1 MKEVNIAGSGIA
13 GMSAAIY
20 LSSKGIP
27 VSIQERKSRPGQ
39 SRHGDYEGLEN
50 WIFDDNI
57 SSFFYKIGFDYSKIK
72 SHPVYKF
79 KVHVLNEEPLL
90 VKNKEPFFYLVKR
103 GEKNND
109 FDNQLYQQCLD
120 VGVDFRFNTIASNK
134 CDIIATGTRK
144 ASAYVCGSSF
154 KTSEKNQ
161 VHLLLGHKFSPK
173 GYAYLIICNGFG
185 TIATAFKKVKN
196 TNINYLYNCK
206 EYFRKLNIDISNEK
220 DFGSVGSFAF
230 SSSKIRLPMHIGEAG
245 GFQDYLFGFGMK
257 MSMISGLAAG
267 MYINRERS
275 EAKMLL
281 KKINKK
287 RRISFLNR
295 ILYERLN
302 DENMYYFAKKF
313 SISNNPLSILEQAY
327 VWDYKALVRW
337 LKIKNRYE
345 VRPT

>member
-1 MKEVNIAGSGIA
+1 MNAVNIAGSGIA

-20 LSSKGIP
+20 LSKKGIP
-27 VSIQERKSRPGQ
+27 VTVQEKRLRPGQ

-50 WIFDDNI
+50 WIFDENI
-57 SSFFYKIGFDYSKIK
+57 SSFFHNIGFDYNKIN
-72 SHPVYKF
+72 SYPVNNF
-79 KVHVLNEEPLL
+79 KVHAFDKEPLL
-90 VKNKEPFFYLVKR
+90 VKDKEPFFYLVKR
-103 GEKNND
+103 GDKNND
-109 FDNQLYQQCLD
+109 FDNQLYQQCID
-120 VGVDFRFNTIASNK
+120 AGVNFRFNTIASNK

-154 KTSEKNQ
+154 KTSEKDQ

-173 GYAYLIICNGFG
+173 GYAYLIICNGYG

-196 TNINYLYNCK
+196 SKLNYLKNCK
-206 EYFRKLNIDISNEK
+206 DYFKNLNIDISNEQ

-230 SSSKIRLPMHIGEAG
+230 SSAKISLPIHIGEAG

-257 MSMISGLAAG
+257 MSMVSGLVAG
-267 MYINRERS
+267 MYLNRDKS
-275 EAKMLL
+275 DAKLLL

-287 RRISFLNR
+287 RRVSFLNR

-302 DENMYYFAKKF
+302 DEKMYYLAKKF
-313 SISNNPLSILEQAY
+313 SFSNDPLSILKQAY
-327 VWDYKALVRW
+327 IWDYKALARW

-345 VRPT
+345 IRPT